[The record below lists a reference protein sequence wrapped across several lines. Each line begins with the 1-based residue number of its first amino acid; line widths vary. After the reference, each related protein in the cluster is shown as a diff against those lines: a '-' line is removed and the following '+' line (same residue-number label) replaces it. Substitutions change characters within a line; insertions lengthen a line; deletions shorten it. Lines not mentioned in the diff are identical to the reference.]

1 MKRELER
8 TQRERNKANLDRDK
22 AVLER
27 DQARR
32 ELEIMRAERL
42 QAERVRENAANC
54 EQLKQALERDQ
65 AKLERIQQQQRE
77 LDMQKGARPK
87 ERVVTVSRP
96 ESRMEVD
103 EAPRSKGRF
112 NLDRAAQEHMNEGL
126 EVWIPPESASSLRGM
141 ETQVIRPLM
150 DVALPGYTP
159 SSTPGSSQVS
169 GGSSR
174 LKELHERLQL
184 RNPES
189 PARADLPSTWGEQ
202 PVRSVVISSYKK
214 NTEGRYRKHNRI
226 DWSAAQRERRDC
238 FHDATW
244 VEYFT
249 HPRVPEGVVHLIV
262 GDSLLRVLTRI
273 QSHWQTG
280 ILSFAGA
287 ATPQMLATLE
297 MLGMVSVYTVTL
309 MVGTNDVSRGEA
321 RKVTR
326 LHEKMSCILEEIRI
340 QMDPAILTICT
351 VPYNMGADQHALD
364 MNTKVRSLNETIRKI
379 HQRSVLPL
387 RLLDVA
393 EQMELSSFPDDA
405 SADGIH
411 FDRPRGVEWLNNV
424 FQRHIFAL
432 EAELLETAQV
442 TFGPPPNPPFFNP
455 RSLSSRLGER
465 ADSRDSSRNSRT
477 KLPSTT
483 PMEADEAISSTPQG
497 SIISSVVVAEKK
509 RSEKPLE
516 TSRLKYEEKVK
527 ELDLEDLECRQE
539 LARTLGLE
547 QVSHEDLGRHQ
558 CVDWLKTHETHFSR
572 AKLMETADLTG
583 IPTKSVMG
591 PINYRPFKS
600 LGSPGL
606 VVEPPKHRT
615 SIARIRRATPAQL
628 RVVDKLM
635 DPREMELP
643 DAAYEGAKLANDPR
657 YGKPCGQAQLAKTL
671 AVYDRADP
679 AAARVVIVAGSDFE
693 GTSPKLF
700 WPETLIYALPGA
712 ELNQML
718 TLVVAMKSEMPCEP
732 ELLLFAGMNDH
743 LHATGFLEQ
752 LKGGEPTPKRIWEA
766 IQTLFAAINEVQENV
781 ASRFGSKTKV
791 AFTTS
796 PGYSSMPLA
805 LQFVY
810 AILILIAEGNG
821 WRVLMAAPNRELE
834 PANLRLRKSELAAA
848 WADVSHALRGFYKL
862 ADILIVL
869 DEVLLLEISN
879 FARQLKLSPIM
890 RDDHPVVAH
899 LTASLWFRDMELTI
913 TSSTSRS
920 RGPNNERKNVAASEK
935 QLESMVHRLAQE
947 GGKWPFLTPRLENAT
962 GKTREDAPLLVKQI
976 WDFLEEQLGKAEE
989 REMTVGRFVTAANEV
1004 TIGGFWREHA
1014 KGELRTRRDHEIL
1027 EFLSPC
1033 WGKEFLTEVYSAKET
1048 IFKAFMQEVLNMPI
1062 NLLLALYL
1070 VYPRYL
1076 FNMGPAYM
1084 FSRGVGTLRI
1094 DGYLTLVLLT
1104 HGELASF
1111 HRLMRYG
1118 EPLSMGRTHS
1128 SIETYSYKCAAGLRT
1143 LLVQYLLMQ
1152 NRYLTGE
1159 EKSPK
1164 TREEW
1169 RRVNGGMP
1177 LLTDL
1182 CLAMRSNPMGIIRGL
1197 GEVVTCIYGPAVT
1210 FAFPDPLVTAYRY
1223 SVTHVSLISVL
1234 DGTTLNWCQQ
1244 EVLRAQMSNTVL
1256 FGKVKDPEL
1265 VVYSFRGQ
1273 LQCRM
1278 GGKRE
1283 GPIETYPKF
1292 WNLNPLTANGQ
1303 EILRITTWT
1312 KSFELAKKELE
1323 AILEKEVLP
1332 TSIPEFPT
1340 VRRMTLGMNS
1350 SLVVPSPYA
1359 RTTTEE
1365 RQKEFT
1371 DGWDP
1376 LFIGYTAAIYFH
1388 TSDVK
1393 INSWTTQAKKMRGSM
1408 PPKFEVRNAL
1418 RVLERASLE
1427 NQLPAWD
1434 DGRMIVEEGHIAL
1447 KADEMLFAARRYRAP
1462 YGLEQVERNQEGRK
1476 LDAAGPLYVARTEHK
1491 GTNPTTPSPLS
1502 VDTPGEK
1509 RSGTVEDRFKRILER
1524 REAESG
1530 DESMDETLSE
1540 AGEDMEVGNTPE
1552 QKPAEEEFTAQELLK
1567 DLSEENRA
1575 DTPTPPLT
1583 SSPRKYPEMSLTSEN
1598 PNMGMIFLSAER
1610 REKNTFEG
1618 NRDAFLGTL
1627 NEDAWEEFLS
1637 DFNREVDEDTTLDNF
1652 KEELWDTV
1660 VKFGEPVLMGTG
1672 LEEKARGELL
1682 SKMVELRKTSKKT
1695 REDKCK
1701 DSSTPKQKTDN
1712 KIIKYTRG
1720 DKVGTSNMIKSTNI
1734 LKARAGGRQ
1743 ELVGEK
1749 EVESVMITTTPPNKD
1764 VRSRKRKRDVEG
1776 LGSPSADAVS
1786 EKDLRETAPMV
1797 LARWKTAA
1805 YKSSYEPR
1813 KLLDIEKEME
1823 NPTSSV
1829 TEEDFKP
1836 QRIKMKRGSTSG
1848 QTWEVDVGKE
1858 WVSSEHQAIGKQVT
1872 SDPLEKNKTRNTSRP
1887 WWIALGTLKEM
1898 EGCLKK
1904 LNSGVARKRHSWA
1917 TQQKAE
1923 VNKIELANQRK
1934 RSWQNL
1940 VKDHFEEAMRTP
1952 SSAPPLMANPFI
1964 RTAGQLMFAWSLLGI
1979 ELETLTSYDKLKL
1992 GGKNLEIYRM
2002 LMQHVA
2008 RDNSG
2013 LSLAR
2018 RKDATCFL
2026 RWTMSMMTDST
2037 ILACHQKTVGS
2048 KTLERRVS
2056 TVILNVYQSTGIERE
2071 DGSRQSLES
2080 HRKLD
2085 EIRRFYNKKFE
2096 EKHDVHRNLASSGE
2110 YLKLNKKGEYQ
2121 YVSGVMG
2128 MAYNPF
2134 LDLEAG
2140 GAHRNYEVAEL
2151 LNFWTENIMEIDTVE
2166 RET

>member
-1 MKRELER
+1 MKLKLLILKDPIEITEMADRFWKSMPSALKKPTLDELYRRLRDLDYTQVDERMAVMLNAILQLEEQGECRESATEAVLMVGYTTDGVSNQEQTRWLSWNVDGAIRGFDLARNPGLNNNTEYGAGEFPLPVRPSVRSTSQSTSKVPSMTRAQQTGEAYPDVSAMKRELER
-8 TQRERNKANLDRDK
+8 TQRERNKANLDRDQ

-27 DQARR
+27 DQTRR
-32 ELEIMRAERL
+32 ELDMMRAERL

-65 AKLERIQQQQRE
+65 AKLERIQRQQRE

-112 NLDRAAQEHMNEGL
+112 NLDRAAQELMNEGL

-169 GGSSR
+169 GSSSR
-174 LKELHERLQL
+174 LKGLHERLQL
-184 RNPES
+184 RSREGS
-189 PARADLPSTWGEQ
+189 ARADLPSTWGEQ
-202 PVRSVVISSYKK
+202 PVRSVVISIYKK

-226 DWSAAQRERRDC
+226 DWNAAQRERRDC

-249 HPRVPEGVVHLIV
+249 HPRVPEGVVHLII

-297 MLGMVSVYTVTL
+297 MLGMVSAYTVTL

-340 QMDPAILTICT
+340 QMDPAILTVCT
-351 VPYNMGADQHALD
+351 VPYNMGADQHAVE
-364 MNTKVRSLNETIRKI
+364 MNTKVRGLNEAIRKI

-387 RLLDVA
+387 RLLEVA

-405 SADGIH
+405 SADGIL
-411 FDRPRGVEWLNNV
+411 FDRPRRVEWLNNV
-424 FQRHIFAL
+424 FQRHICAL

-483 PMEADEAISSTPQG
+483 PIEADEAISATPQG

-516 TSRLKYEEKVK
+516 TSRSKYEEKVK
-527 ELDLEDLECRQE
+527 EL
-539 LARTLGLE
+539 ARALGLE

-558 CVDWLKTHETHFSR
+558 CVDWLKAHETHFSR

-591 PINYRPFKS
+591 PINYRPLKS

-615 SIARIRRATPAQL
+615 SIARIRVATPAQL

-643 DAAYEGAKLANDPR
+643 DAAYEGTRLANDPR
-657 YGKPCGQAQLAKTL
+657 YGKPCGQTQLAKTL

-766 IQTLFAAINEVQENV
+766 IQTLFAAINEIQENV

-796 PGYSSMPLA
+796 TGYSSMPLA

-834 PANLRLRKSELAAA
+834 PTNLRLRRSELAVA
-848 WADVSHALRGFYKL
+848 WADVSHALRGFYEL

-879 FARQLKLSPIM
+879 FARQLKLSPII

-962 GKTREDAPLLVKQI
+962 EKTREDAPLLVKQI
-976 WDFLEEQLGKAEE
+976 WDFLEEQLGIAEK

-1014 KGELRTRRDHEIL
+1014 RGELRTRRDHEIL

-1048 IFKAFMQEVLNMPI
+1048 IFKAFIQEVLNMLI
-1062 NLLLALYL
+1062 SLLLALYL

-1084 FSRGVGTLRI
+1084 FSRGVDTLRI

-1128 SIETYSYKCAAGLRT
+1128 SIETYSYKCAAGLKT

-1152 NRYLTGE
+1152 NRHLTGE

-1169 RRVNGGMP
+1169 RRVNAGMP

-1182 CLAMRSNPMGIIRGL
+1182 CLAMRSDPMGMIRGL

-1234 DGTTLNWCQQ
+1234 DGTTINWCQQ
-1244 EVLRAQMSNTVL
+1244 EVLRAQ
-1256 FGKVKDPEL
+1256 
-1265 VVYSFRGQ
+1265 
-1273 LQCRM
+1273 
-1278 GGKRE
+1278 
-1283 GPIETYPKF
+1283 I
-1292 WNLNPLTANGQ
+1292 
-1303 EILRITTWT
+1303 
-1312 KSFELAKKELE
+1312 
-1323 AILEKEVLP
+1323 
-1332 TSIPEFPT
+1332 
-1340 VRRMTLGMNS
+1340 
-1350 SLVVPSPYA
+1350 
-1359 RTTTEE
+1359 
-1365 RQKEFT
+1365 
-1371 DGWDP
+1371 
-1376 LFIGYTAAIYFH
+1376 
-1388 TSDVK
+1388 
-1393 INSWTTQAKKMRGSM
+1393 
-1408 PPKFEVRNAL
+1408 
-1418 RVLERASLE
+1418 
-1427 NQLPAWD
+1427 
-1434 DGRMIVEEGHIAL
+1434 
-1447 KADEMLFAARRYRAP
+1447 
-1462 YGLEQVERNQEGRK
+1462 
-1476 LDAAGPLYVARTEHK
+1476 
-1491 GTNPTTPSPLS
+1491 
-1502 VDTPGEK
+1502 
-1509 RSGTVEDRFKRILER
+1509 
-1524 REAESG
+1524 
-1530 DESMDETLSE
+1530 
-1540 AGEDMEVGNTPE
+1540 
-1552 QKPAEEEFTAQELLK
+1552 
-1567 DLSEENRA
+1567 
-1575 DTPTPPLT
+1575 
-1583 SSPRKYPEMSLTSEN
+1583 
-1598 PNMGMIFLSAER
+1598 
-1610 REKNTFEG
+1610 
-1618 NRDAFLGTL
+1618 
-1627 NEDAWEEFLS
+1627 
-1637 DFNREVDEDTTLDNF
+1637 
-1652 KEELWDTV
+1652 
-1660 VKFGEPVLMGTG
+1660 
-1672 LEEKARGELL
+1672 
-1682 SKMVELRKTSKKT
+1682 
-1695 REDKCK
+1695 
-1701 DSSTPKQKTDN
+1701 
-1712 KIIKYTRG
+1712 
-1720 DKVGTSNMIKSTNI
+1720 
-1734 LKARAGGRQ
+1734 
-1743 ELVGEK
+1743 
-1749 EVESVMITTTPPNKD
+1749 
-1764 VRSRKRKRDVEG
+1764 
-1776 LGSPSADAVS
+1776 
-1786 EKDLRETAPMV
+1786 
-1797 LARWKTAA
+1797 
-1805 YKSSYEPR
+1805 
-1813 KLLDIEKEME
+1813 
-1823 NPTSSV
+1823 
-1829 TEEDFKP
+1829 
-1836 QRIKMKRGSTSG
+1836 
-1848 QTWEVDVGKE
+1848 
-1858 WVSSEHQAIGKQVT
+1858 
-1872 SDPLEKNKTRNTSRP
+1872 
-1887 WWIALGTLKEM
+1887 
-1898 EGCLKK
+1898 
-1904 LNSGVARKRHSWA
+1904 
-1917 TQQKAE
+1917 
-1923 VNKIELANQRK
+1923 
-1934 RSWQNL
+1934 
-1940 VKDHFEEAMRTP
+1940 
-1952 SSAPPLMANPFI
+1952 
-1964 RTAGQLMFAWSLLGI
+1964 
-1979 ELETLTSYDKLKL
+1979 
-1992 GGKNLEIYRM
+1992 
-2002 LMQHVA
+2002 
-2008 RDNSG
+2008 
-2013 LSLAR
+2013 
-2018 RKDATCFL
+2018 
-2026 RWTMSMMTDST
+2026 
-2037 ILACHQKTVGS
+2037 
-2048 KTLERRVS
+2048 
-2056 TVILNVYQSTGIERE
+2056 
-2071 DGSRQSLES
+2071 
-2080 HRKLD
+2080 
-2085 EIRRFYNKKFE
+2085 
-2096 EKHDVHRNLASSGE
+2096 
-2110 YLKLNKKGEYQ
+2110 
-2121 YVSGVMG
+2121 
-2128 MAYNPF
+2128 
-2134 LDLEAG
+2134 
-2140 GAHRNYEVAEL
+2140 
-2151 LNFWTENIMEIDTVE
+2151 
-2166 RET
+2166 